1 MFRLYEASQTEIP
14 PKLATIFTS
23 LKASIINQHQHV
35 AILLHYL
42 MLEVGFILL
51 PNSAENNSDNIVP
64 SKECL
69 RNNGS
74 GFKFKY
80 SFSNNNDI
88 ICLLQVLPN
97 GAKVTIIGTFG
108 GQPQK
113 SFIIDDLPIEKY
125 LLNINSQTF
134 PSRFKNLNILSQEF
148 KNYVALPLLSHLKD
162 SLDLPPGTES
172 LNVLSNEEIIMIIS
186 NLKCP
191 KSLVNFGK
199 CSARLNEL
207 SQKNSIWKELLK
219 ENFPRQYDDIVRES
233 NENGQAVNWKSKYK
247 RLYERNRESR
257 PHPVMYQVVPVPLRP
272 MVPLIPMPRPNIGPF
287 RPRYDPPF

>member
-51 PNSAENNSDNIVP
+51 PNSAENNSDNVVP

-88 ICLLQVLPN
+88 ICMLQVLPN

-125 LLNINSQTF
+125 LLNINNQTF

-172 LNVLSNEEIIMIIS
+172 LNVLSNEEIIMIIN
-186 NLKCP
+186 NLICP

-233 NENGQAVNWKSKYK
+233 NENDQAVNWKSKYK

-272 MVPLIPMPRPNIGPF
+272 MIPLIPMPRPNIGPF
-287 RPRYDPPF
+287 RPRFDPPF

>member
-23 LKASIINQHQHV
+23 LKESIINQHQHV

-51 PNSAENNSDNIVP
+51 PNLAENNSDNIVP
-64 SKECL
+64 SKKCL

-88 ICLLQVLPN
+88 ICMLQVLPN
-97 GAKVTIIGTFG
+97 GAKVTIIVTFG

-172 LNVLSNEEIIMIIS
+172 LNVLSNEEIIMIIN

-233 NENGQAVNWKSKYK
+233 NENDQAVNWKSKYK

-272 MVPLIPMPRPNIGPF
+272 MIPLIPMPRPNIGPF

>member
-1 MFRLYEASQTEIP
+1 MYRLYEASQTEIP
-14 PKLATIFTS
+14 PKLAIIFTN
-23 LKASIINQHQHV
+23 LKASIVNQHQHV

-51 PNSAENNSDNIVP
+51 PNSAENDSDNIVP

-88 ICLLQVLPN
+88 ICMLQVLPN

-113 SFIIDDLPIEKY
+113 SFIIDNLPIEKY

-172 LNVLSNEEIIMIIS
+172 LNVLSNEEISMIIN

-207 SQKNSIWKELLK
+207 SQKNSIWKDLLK

-272 MVPLIPMPRPNIGPF
+272 MIPLIPMPRPNIGPF